1 MGSCGKQCIVC
12 GKEENRCTQCGH
24 QRAEH
29 CASKEPCECLKQHH
43 AFDRQCLRD
52 SHAYSKGM
60 LLRVCGKKDEEV
72 IWDATK
78 GPKVAS
84 RKPSTCCWNL
94 LCKQCEQTTSTIEEH
109 VCRRHDREYYKSLD
123 EGSIHPGDI
132 IVFSAFTYRAMPVN
146 TNIFRFLLDPSHKQ
160 SQATGR
166 VLRTLHQAFSDAQEH
181 DSESLP
187 VKSCEKKMLF
197 VYHDSRDD
205 HNIEFPFLCEADLSA
220 AGLGCHWLVYGQMPP
235 YYWAF
240 PLEFD
245 DAVALQPH
253 FRSIV
258 RSVNS
263 QLEQDRDQYYQMCSE
278 AEQKRGTI
286 KLVIGYLRKLMKC
299 YVRVSVNPQ

>member
-187 VKSCEKKMLF
+187 VKSCEKRCCSCIMT
-197 VYHDSRDD
+197 REM
-205 HNIEFPFLCEADLSA
+205 IITLSFHSFA
-220 AGLGCHWLVYGQMPP
+220 RLT
-235 YYWAF
+235 
-240 PLEFD
+240 
-245 DAVALQPH
+245 
-253 FRSIV
+253 
-258 RSVNS
+258 S
-263 QLEQDRDQYYQMCSE
+263 QLLAWAATGWSMVKCRRTTGPSHSS
-278 AEQKRGTI
+278 
-286 KLVIGYLRKLMKC
+286 LMTPLLSSLTSDPS
-299 YVRVSVNPQ
+299 YAASTPS